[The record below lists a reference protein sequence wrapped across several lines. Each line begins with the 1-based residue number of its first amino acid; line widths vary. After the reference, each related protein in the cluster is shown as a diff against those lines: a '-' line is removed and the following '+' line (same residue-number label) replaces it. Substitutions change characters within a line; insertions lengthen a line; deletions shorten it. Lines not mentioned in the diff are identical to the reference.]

1 LFRISKC
8 AKISASIINA
18 GDVLRRRMITRMM
31 PETIR
36 RALIP
41 LLLLVQAPQTKAS
54 AVDPELQA
62 CILRNAAKTTAVQ
75 RIELRSTD
83 RIGSEKILVADVYL
97 KRFADETSG
106 LIAYFK
112 EPEDLW
118 GTRLLVL
125 EKDPTNEM
133 YLYMPALFKIRRITS
148 KRISSSMYGSD
159 FSYEDI
165 ERVYGLLSSQPAER
179 IADTTID
186 GESMYVLQTTP
197 TEDAASK
204 YESVISYF
212 DKNNCVV
219 RKVEFFEPGS
229 RLRKV
234 LWVAADKV
242 RPVQDIRLPR
252 EYLMTDLR
260 DKTETRMT
268 IKEVRLDVPIPDRV
282 FDHTQLK
289 DFRGID

>member
-1 LFRISKC
+1 
-8 AKISASIINA
+8 
-18 GDVLRRRMITRMM
+18 M

-36 RALIP
+36 RSLLP
-41 LLLLVQAPQTKAS
+41 LLLLVQAPQAKAS
-54 AVDPELQA
+54 SVDPELES

-75 RIELRSTD
+75 KIELRSTD

-106 LIAYFK
+106 LIAYFR

-165 ERVYGLLSSQPAER
+165 ERIYGMLSSQPAER

-186 GESMYVLQTTP
+186 GESMYVLRTTP
-197 TEDAASK
+197 SEDAGSR

-212 DKNNCVV
+212 DKKSCVV

-234 LWVAADKV
+234 LWVDADKV
-242 RPVQDIRLPR
+242 RPVKNIRLPR

-268 IKEVRLDVPIPDRV
+268 IKEVRLDVPIPDGI

>member
-1 LFRISKC
+1 
-8 AKISASIINA
+8 
-18 GDVLRRRMITRMM
+18 MM

-36 RALIP
+36 RALIT
-41 LLLLVQAPQTKAS
+41 LLLLVQAPQTQAS
-54 AVDPELQA
+54 AADTELEA
-62 CILRNAAKTTAVQ
+62 CILRNAAKTTVVQ
-75 RIELRSTD
+75 KIELRSTD
-83 RIGSEKILVADVYL
+83 HIGSEKILVADVYL
-97 KRFADETSG
+97 KRFTDETSG
-106 LIAYFK
+106 LIAYFR

-125 EKDPTNEM
+125 EKNPANEM

-186 GESMYVLQTTP
+186 GESMYTLRTTP
-197 TEDAASK
+197 SEDAASK
-204 YESVISYF
+204 YETVIAYF
-212 DKNNCVV
+212 DKKNCVV
-219 RKVEFFEPGS
+219 RKVEFFEQGS

-234 LWVAADKV
+234 LWVDPDKV
-242 RPVQDIRLPR
+242 QPVQDIRLPR

-268 IKEVRLDVPIPDRV
+268 IKEVRLDVPIPDRI